1 MIFSWSH
8 DLPKITAI
16 VVCRNEATKLG
27 LCLKSLAWCDQ
38 RIVVDLGSHDRSY
51 DVAREQA
58 DVVLTHPFTPIVE
71 PARVMAASY
80 SRNDWLLLVDPD
92 EQFPEGLVSDIA
104 AMLRDPSGAAAG
116 AIRLPWQFFFKGK
129 RLDGTVWG
137 GPNRFKRFLVHRQRC
152 NLQPLSHRQVMIH
165 TGNELTIT
173 PTEHNHVHHDWSDSY
188 RSLIERHLRYISREG
203 EGLFACGER
212 FSLRRLL
219 VDPMSG
225 FKRSMIDFAGWRLGL
240 RGLML
245 SSIYAAWLAGSALSL
260 LAHQLR
266 AKKTTPPITQPS
278 KSSPKSQSSLPV
290 ALADKP
296 ISSIL
301 SRQIDTE
308 RYSRHKQ
315 PRITII
321 TPSFNQGE
329 FLEKTIQ
336 SVLEQ
341 HYPNLEYFVIDGG
354 SQDNSVE
361 IIRRYESHLA
371 GWISESDRGQVNAIN
386 KGLAAATGDVIAFLN
401 SDDVYLPGTLR
412 RVTERMADGRTRWLV
427 GDYLTI
433 DAEGRQQDCIHP
445 RKPES
450 FTRYL
455 MHTSGFIPQPS
466 SFWSAELIAQHGWF
480 DPSLHYCFDYEF
492 NCRLLA
498 AGEEPSIISG
508 ALAAFRLHPASKGC
522 SQPLKFGL
530 ERLEVARR
538 YEHHLSL
545 RDRIA
550 LKRNIAYRARRYAIE
565 LSRRP
570 DGSPLWPL
578 VARRPWW
585 LASSEVRMALFDQ
598 SSLPEAA

>member
-1 MIFSWSH
+1 MIFNWPH

-16 VVCRNEATKLG
+16 VVCRNEATKLS

-51 DVAREQA
+51 DVAREHA
-58 DVVLTHPFTPIVE
+58 DIVLTHPFTPIVE

-80 SRNDWLLLVDPD
+80 SRNDWLLMVDPD

-104 AMLRDPSGAAAG
+104 AMLRTPSGAAAG
-116 AIRLPWQFFFKGK
+116 AIRLPWQFYFKGK

-165 TGNELTIT
+165 TGDELTIT
-173 PTEHNHVHHDWSDSY
+173 PTELNHVHHDWSDSY
-188 RSLIERHLRYISREG
+188 LSLIERHLRYISREG
-203 EGLFACGER
+203 EGLFASGER
-212 FSLRRLL
+212 FSVRRLL
-219 VDPMSG
+219 VEPING
-225 FKRSMIDFAGWRLGL
+225 FKRSIIDFAGWRLGF
-240 RGLML
+240 RGLIL
-245 SSIYAAWLAGSALSL
+245 SSIYATWLAGSALSL
-260 LAHQLR
+260 FVHQIR
-266 AKKTTPPITQPS
+266 VKKTTPPIPQQP
-278 KSSPKSQSSLPV
+278 KNNLKIQCLLTDAPAGKPIPFFSSPRNNTK
-290 ALADKP
+290 
-296 ISSIL
+296 
-301 SRQIDTE
+301 RC
-308 RYSRHKQ
+308 SRHEK

-341 HYPNLEYFVIDGG
+341 NYPNLEYFVIDGG
-354 SQDNSVE
+354 SRDNSVE
-361 IIRRYESHLA
+361 IIRRYERHLA
-371 GWISESDRGQVNAIN
+371 GWISEPDRGQVDAIN
-386 KGLAAATGDVIAFLN
+386 KGLAAATGDIIAFIN
-401 SDDVYLPGTLR
+401 SDDVYLPGTLCH
-412 RVTERMADGRTRWLV
+412 VANQMADSRIRWLV

-433 DAEGRQQDCIHP
+433 DADGCPQECIHP
-445 RKPES
+445 RQPES

-466 SFWSAELIAQHGWF
+466 SFWSSVLFDQHGWF
-480 DPSLHYCFDYEF
+480 DPSLHFCFDYEF

-498 AGEEPSIISG
+498 AGEAPAVISG

-522 SQPLKFGL
+522 SQPLSFGL

-538 YEHHLSL
+538 YEHHLPL
-545 RDRIA
+545 RERIA

-585 LASSEVRMALFDQ
+585 LASSEIRTALFDK